1 MKKITNQIVIDQLTP
16 TNFADVLTDLQNME
30 SKHMIRIRIKKDGR
44 TSSSLRDLKDYVFEI
59 LKNKLSQ
66 PFSTNHRS

>member
-1 MKKITNQIVIDQLTP
+1 MQYIKNQIVIDQLTP

-44 TSSSLRDLKDYVFEI
+44 TSSSLRDLKDYVFEM
-59 LKNKLSQ
+59 LKK
-66 PFSTNHRS
+66 

>member
-1 MKKITNQIVIDQLTP
+1 MQYIKNQIVIDQLSSE
-16 TNFADVLTDLQNME
+16 NFSDVLTDLQNME

-59 LKNKLSQ
+59 LKK
-66 PFSTNHRS
+66 

>member
-16 TNFADVLTDLQNME
+16 TDFADVLTDLQNME

-59 LKNKLSQ
+59 LKK
-66 PFSTNHRS
+66 

>member
-1 MKKITNQIVIDQLTP
+1 MQYIKNQIVIDQLSSE
-16 TNFADVLTDLQNME
+16 NFSDVLTDLQNME

-59 LKNKLSQ
+59 LEK
-66 PFSTNHRS
+66 

>member
-1 MKKITNQIVIDQLTP
+1 MQYIKNQIVIDQLTP

-59 LKNKLSQ
+59 LEK
-66 PFSTNHRS
+66 

>member
-1 MKKITNQIVIDQLTP
+1 MQYIKNQIVIDQLTP

-59 LKNKLSQ
+59 LKK
-66 PFSTNHRS
+66 

>member
-59 LKNKLSQ
+59 LEKEAKPTAPHKS
-66 PFSTNHRS
+66 

>member
-59 LKNKLSQ
+59 LKK
-66 PFSTNHRS
+66 

>member
-1 MKKITNQIVIDQLTP
+1 MHYIKNQIVIDQLTP

-59 LKNKLSQ
+59 LKK
-66 PFSTNHRS
+66 

>member
-1 MKKITNQIVIDQLTP
+1 MQYVKNQIVIDQLSSE
-16 TNFADVLTDLQNME
+16 NFSDVLTDLQNME

-59 LKNKLSQ
+59 LEK
-66 PFSTNHRS
+66 

>member
-44 TSSSLRDLKDYVFEI
+44 TSSSLRDLKDYVFEM
-59 LKNKLSQ
+59 LKK
-66 PFSTNHRS
+66 